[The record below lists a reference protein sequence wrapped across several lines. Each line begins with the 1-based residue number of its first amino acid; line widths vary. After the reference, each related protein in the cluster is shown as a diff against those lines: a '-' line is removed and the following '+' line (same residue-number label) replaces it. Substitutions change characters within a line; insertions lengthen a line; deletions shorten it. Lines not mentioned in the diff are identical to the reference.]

1 LVDTQHLENI
11 IKEKGIK
18 KSYLAEKL
26 GISIQSLRLKINNI
40 SDFKN
45 TETDTM
51 CKELGIT
58 SLVLKEKIF
67 FKK

>member
-1 LVDTQHLENI
+1 MVDTQHLESI

-18 KSYLAEKL
+18 KSYLADKL